1 MEAIR
6 RLIARMLLC
15 TDKAI
20 EAAHATAD
28 ETDSSAGATETFR
41 KVTVELKREFARHVS
56 FTDKAKKKSCAK
68 ACLEAYLHNKV
79 FRKVQMLL
87 HYADGQAVVVA
98 SAASSYATRCVVLF
112 THGLWLD
119 VGRFAGLSVPK
130 TLHQG
135 YPLPQ
140 SKQTWLG
147 RSVFLGVDDMLLIRG
162 DLPFC

>member
-1 MEAIR
+1 
-6 RLIARMLLC
+6 MLLC

-98 SAASSYATRCVVLF
+98 SAASSYATSAVCTAMEFSKVAAWRSLP
-112 THGLWLD
+112 
-119 VGRFAGLSVPK
+119 SSPSY
-130 TLHQG
+130 LHNTD
-135 YPLPQ
+135 
-140 SKQTWLG
+140 S
-147 RSVFLGVDDMLLIRG
+147 RM
-162 DLPFC
+162 C